1 MLHFLKASI
10 IGLLKDRT
18 TIFYNLKNLEM
29 IYIENPRTVEATLT
43 ARQSRGMGRSIRC
56 YEDAVGGV
64 M

>member
-29 IYIENPRTVEATLT
+29 IYIENPRAVEATLT
-43 ARQSRGMGRSIRC
+43 ARQSRGMGRS
-56 YEDAVGGV
+56 YSEL
-64 M
+64 